1 MARKVV
7 VTVVDDFDGYSPAVE
22 TVSFAVDGVGYEIDL
37 SEENAARLRELFAQW
52 AAHGRRVGKG
62 VKRSRHIAA
71 AAGDGPRPGLVRE
84 WAKANGFDVP
94 RRGRVPASVVAE
106 YNKVAS

>member
-7 VTVVDDFDGYSPAVE
+7 VTVVDDFDGHSPAVE
-22 TVSFAVDGVGYEIDL
+22 TVSFAVDGVAYEIDL
-37 SEENAARLRELFAQW
+37 SEENAARLRVLFAQW
-52 AAHGRRVGKG
+52 AAYSRRVGKAG
-62 VKRSRHIAA
+62 RRSRQIAA
-71 AAGDGPRPGLVRE
+71 AASDGPRPGLVRE

-94 RRGRVPASVVAE
+94 RRGRMPASVVAE